1 MTERERL
8 ANLIYMIPYDHL
20 DDEDNYNA
28 YFHWK
33 AADFLLDKGVIFP
46 PVKVDDVVYIVYKK
60 NVYPVTVCAVKIDTK
75 TNSNRFCVEGWIQV
89 GRSYEHRYTA
99 TFKWESVGKTVF
111 LTREE
116 AEKALTS
123 K

>member
-33 AADFLLDKGVIFP
+33 AADFLLDKGVIFHL
-46 PVKVDDVVYIVYKK
+46 
-60 NVYPVTVCAVKIDTK
+60 
-75 TNSNRFCVEGWIQV
+75 SR
-89 GRSYEHRYTA
+89 
-99 TFKWESVGKTVF
+99 
-111 LTREE
+111 LTM
-116 AEKALTS
+116 
-123 K
+123 

>member
-8 ANLIYMIPYDHL
+8 IELLQVVPVDVTNPRMLEMT
-20 DDEDNYNA
+20 
-28 YFHWK
+28 
-33 AADFLLDKGVIFP
+33 ADFLLENGVILP
-46 PVKVDDVVYIVYKK
+46 PVDIGDVVYIIYKK
-60 NVYPVTVCAVKIDTK
+60 NVCPVTVRAIKIDTK
-75 TNSNRFCVEGWIQV
+75 TNGNRFCVEGWIQV
-89 GRSYEHRYTA
+89 GRSYEHRYMA

>member
-8 ANLIYMIPYDHL
+8 AELMYTIPYEYL
-20 DDEDNYNA
+20 DGDICPLNV
-28 YFHWK
+28 
-33 AADFLLDKGVIFP
+33 ADFLLDKGVIFP
-46 PVKVDDVVYIVYKK
+46 PVNVDDVVYIVYKK

-75 TNSNRFCVEGWIQV
+75 TNSNRFCVEGRIQV
-89 GRSYEHRYTA
+89 VGGYEHRYAA

-111 LTREE
+111 LTQEE
-116 AEKALTS
+116 AEKARTS